1 MVKLISGGSL
11 ITKILFQHGINKA
24 FCVPGE
30 SYLGILEAIR
40 NYKNRFDL
48 VVCRHEGGASYM
60 AETYGRLTKK
70 PGICLVTR
78 GPGACNAAIGVH
90 TAYHEGTPM
99 ILFVGQV
106 PVNSLNK
113 NAFQSIDPDKVF
125 KSMCKYSTTIKDQKN
140 IKETIEKAISIS
152 MDGKPGPVVIT
163 VPEDIQFAMIKETNR
178 KLNQIKNIKSNFN
191 MINRLT
197 RCLSNSSNPIIILSG
212 SKWTQSMK
220 TNLET
225 FAKKHSIPIA
235 VTFRKGDL
243 FNNQH
248 KNYIG
253 SIGVGPD
260 SNLISYAE
268 NSDLVLLIGG
278 EFGEIETK
286 KFARFKKSDDKQLI
300 FHVTSDPKIIKNTKS
315 SYKILGS
322 NLESFCKTLNELKI
336 ENKPLWN
343 KSITYLRK
351 SYESY
356 RIPKVFKN
364 RSNPGVAIKDISDIV
379 SNNTIITA
387 GAGNYT
393 HFLLRHHVF
402 KKLNTLLAPINAPMG
417 YSVPS
422 AIAAAII
429 NRKKEVIC
437 YAGDG
442 CFMMN
447 FQEIVIAVERN
458 LNITFI
464 IFNNGIYGSIRMHQE
479 LKYPGKSIAT
489 DLNNPNFLALAN
501 SFGIKAIDVDDPKH
515 LIKNY
520 INLRKGYKGPILIN
534 MMTDPFIIN
543 PQKTISELSSPS

>member
-11 ITKILFQHGINKA
+11 ITKILFQNGINKA

-113 NAFQSIDPDKVF
+113 NAFQSINPDKVF
-125 KSMCKYSTTIKDQKN
+125 KSMCKYSITIKDQKN

-163 VPEDIQFAMIKETNR
+163 VPEDIQFAMIKETNL

-220 TNLET
+220 TNLEI

-268 NSDLVLLIGG
+268 NSDLILLIGG

-300 FHVTSDPKIIKNTKS
+300 FHVTSDPKIINNNKS
-315 SYKILGS
+315 SYKILSS

-336 ENKPLWN
+336 ENKPLWKKN
-343 KSITYLRK
+343 ITYLRK
-351 SYESY
+351 SYENY

-379 SNNTIITA
+379 SNNTIVTA

-393 HFLLRHHVF
+393 HFVLRHHVF

-429 NRKKEVIC
+429 NRDKEVIC

-447 FQEIVIAVERN
+447 FQEIVIAVARN

-501 SFGIKAIDVDDPKH
+501 SFGIKAIDVDDPKN

-543 PQKTISELSSPS
+543 PQKTISELNSQS

>member
-113 NAFQSIDPDKVF
+113 NAFQSINPDKVF

-152 MDGKPGPVVIT
+152 MGGKPGPVVIT
-163 VPEDIQFAMIKETNR
+163 VPEDIQFAMIKETNC
-178 KLNQIKNIKSNFN
+178 KLNQIKNIKSNIN

-393 HFLLRHHVF
+393 HFVLRHHVF

-422 AIAAAII
+422 AIAAALI

-447 FQEIVIAVERN
+447 FQEIVIAVARN

>member
-163 VPEDIQFAMIKETNR
+163 VPEDIQFVMIKETNC
-178 KLNQIKNIKSNFN
+178 KLNQIKNIKSNIN

-300 FHVTSDPKIIKNTKS
+300 FHVTSDPKIIKNSKS

-393 HFLLRHHVF
+393 HFVLRHHVF

-422 AIAAAII
+422 AIAAALI

-447 FQEIVIAVERN
+447 FQEIVIAVARN

>member
-1 MVKLISGGSL
+1 LVRLISGGSL
-11 ITKILFQHGINKA
+11 ITKILFQNGINKA

-113 NAFQSIDPDKVF
+113 NAFQSINPDKVF
-125 KSMCKYSTTIKDQKN
+125 KSMCKYSTTIKDQKY
-140 IKETIEKAISIS
+140 IKETIEKAINIS

-163 VPEDIQFAMIKETNR
+163 VPEDIQFAMIKETNL

-220 TNLET
+220 TNLEI

-268 NSDLVLLIGG
+268 NSDLIILIGG

-300 FHVTSDPKIIKNTKS
+300 FHVTSDPKIINNNKS
-315 SYKILGS
+315 SYKILSS

-336 ENKPLWN
+336 ANKPLWKKN
-343 KSITYLRK
+343 ITYLRK
-351 SYESY
+351 SYENY

-379 SNNTIITA
+379 SNNTIVTA

-393 HFLLRHHVF
+393 HFVLRHHVF

-429 NRKKEVIC
+429 NRAKEVIC

-447 FQEIVIAVERN
+447 FQEIVIAVARN

-501 SFGIKAIDVDDPKH
+501 SFGIKAIDVDDPKN

-543 PQKTISELSSPS
+543 PQKTISELNAQS

>member
-163 VPEDIQFAMIKETNR
+163 VPEDIQFAMIKETNC
-178 KLNQIKNIKSNFN
+178 KLNQIKNIKSNIN

-364 RSNPGVAIKDISDIV
+364 RSNSGVAIKDISDIV

-393 HFLLRHHVF
+393 HFVLRHHVF

-422 AIAAAII
+422 AIAAALI

-447 FQEIVIAVERN
+447 FQEIVIAVARN

>member
-1 MVKLISGGSL
+1 MVRLISGGSL
-11 ITKILFQHGINKA
+11 ITKILFQNGINKA

-113 NAFQSIDPDKVF
+113 NAFQSINPDKVF
-125 KSMCKYSTTIKDQKN
+125 KSMCKYSTTIKDQKY
-140 IKETIEKAISIS
+140 IKETIEKAINIS

-163 VPEDIQFAMIKETNR
+163 VPEDIQFAMIKETNL

-220 TNLET
+220 TNLEI

-268 NSDLVLLIGG
+268 NSDLILLIGG

-300 FHVTSDPKIIKNTKS
+300 FHVTSDPKIINNNKS
-315 SYKILGS
+315 SYKILSS

-336 ENKPLWN
+336 ANKPLWKKN
-343 KSITYLRK
+343 ITYLRK
-351 SYESY
+351 SYENY

-379 SNNTIITA
+379 SNNTIVTA

-393 HFLLRHHVF
+393 HFVLRHHVF

-429 NRKKEVIC
+429 NRAKEVIC

-447 FQEIVIAVERN
+447 FQEIVIAVARN

-501 SFGIKAIDVDDPKH
+501 SFGIKAIDVDDPKN

-520 INLRKGYKGPILIN
+520 INLRKGFKGPILIN

-543 PQKTISELSSPS
+543 PQKTISELNSQS

>member
-11 ITKILFQHGINKA
+11 ITKILFQNGINKA

-113 NAFQSIDPDKVF
+113 NAFQSINPDKVF
-125 KSMCKYSTTIKDQKN
+125 KSMCKYSTTIKDQKY
-140 IKETIEKAISIS
+140 IKETIEKAINIS

-163 VPEDIQFAMIKETNR
+163 VPEDIQFAMIKETNL

-220 TNLET
+220 TNLEI

-268 NSDLVLLIGG
+268 NSDLILLIGG

-300 FHVTSDPKIIKNTKS
+300 FHVTSDPKIINNNKS
-315 SYKILGS
+315 SYKILSS

-336 ENKPLWN
+336 ENKPLWKKN
-343 KSITYLRK
+343 ITYLRK
-351 SYESY
+351 SYENY

-379 SNNTIITA
+379 SNNTIVTA

-393 HFLLRHHVF
+393 HFVLRHHVF

-429 NRKKEVIC
+429 NRAKEVIC

-447 FQEIVIAVERN
+447 FQEIVIAVARN

-501 SFGIKAIDVDDPKH
+501 SFGIKAIDVDDPKN

-543 PQKTISELSSPS
+543 PQKTISELNAQS

>member
-1 MVKLISGGSL
+1 MVRLISGGSL
-11 ITKILFQHGINKA
+11 ITKILFQNGINKA

-113 NAFQSIDPDKVF
+113 NAFQSINPDKVF
-125 KSMCKYSTTIKDQKN
+125 KSMCKYSTTIKDQKY
-140 IKETIEKAISIS
+140 IKETIEKAINIS

-163 VPEDIQFAMIKETNR
+163 VPEDIQFAMIKETNL

-220 TNLET
+220 TNLEI

-268 NSDLVLLIGG
+268 NSDLIILIGG

-300 FHVTSDPKIIKNTKS
+300 FHVTSDPKIINNNKS
-315 SYKILGS
+315 SYKILSS

-336 ENKPLWN
+336 ANKPLWKKN
-343 KSITYLRK
+343 ITYLRK
-351 SYESY
+351 SYENY

-379 SNNTIITA
+379 SNNTIVTA

-393 HFLLRHHVF
+393 HFVLRHHVF

-429 NRKKEVIC
+429 NRAKEVIC

-447 FQEIVIAVERN
+447 FQEIVIAVARN

-501 SFGIKAIDVDDPKH
+501 SFGIKAIDVDDPKN

-543 PQKTISELSSPS
+543 PQKTISELNAQS

>member
-1 MVKLISGGSL
+1 MVRLISGGSL
-11 ITKILFQHGINKA
+11 ITKILFQNGINKA

-113 NAFQSIDPDKVF
+113 NAFQSINPDKVF
-125 KSMCKYSTTIKDQKN
+125 KSMCKYSTTIKDQKY
-140 IKETIEKAISIS
+140 IKETIEKAINIS

-163 VPEDIQFAMIKETNR
+163 VPEDIQFAMIKETNL

-220 TNLET
+220 TNLEI

-268 NSDLVLLIGG
+268 NSDLIILIGG

-300 FHVTSDPKIIKNTKS
+300 FHVTSDPKIINNNKS
-315 SYKILGS
+315 SYKILSS

-336 ENKPLWN
+336 ENNPLWKKN
-343 KSITYLRK
+343 ITYLRK
-351 SYESY
+351 SYENY

-379 SNNTIITA
+379 SNNTIVTA

-393 HFLLRHHVF
+393 HFVLRHHVF

-429 NRKKEVIC
+429 NRAKEVIC

-447 FQEIVIAVERN
+447 FQEIVIAVARN

-501 SFGIKAIDVDDPKH
+501 SFGIKAIDVDDPKN

-520 INLRKGYKGPILIN
+520 INLRKGFKGPILIN

-543 PQKTISELSSPS
+543 PQKTISELNAQS